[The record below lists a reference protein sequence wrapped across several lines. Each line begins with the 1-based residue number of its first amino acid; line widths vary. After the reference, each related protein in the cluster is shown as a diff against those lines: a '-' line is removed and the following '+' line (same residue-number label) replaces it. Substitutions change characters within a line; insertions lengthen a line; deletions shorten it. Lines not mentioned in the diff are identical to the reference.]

1 MSNAD
6 VLSETASY
14 DVASSFCQAIFWGA
28 AGPRKTCS
36 LCKVAFY
43 CGTECQRAHWSQT
56 PADLSHKTQCLRI
69 YVRGSKGE
77 TASNGR
83 F

>member
-1 MSNAD
+1 MSTLNA
-6 VLSETASY
+6 LSRIASC
-14 DVASSFCQAIFWGA
+14 DVASSICQAILCGA
-28 AGPRKTCS
+28 AGPRKACS

-43 CGTECQRAHWSQT
+43 RGAECQRAHWSQT
-56 PADLSHKTQCLRI
+56 PAHLSQKTQCLRI

-83 F
+83 L